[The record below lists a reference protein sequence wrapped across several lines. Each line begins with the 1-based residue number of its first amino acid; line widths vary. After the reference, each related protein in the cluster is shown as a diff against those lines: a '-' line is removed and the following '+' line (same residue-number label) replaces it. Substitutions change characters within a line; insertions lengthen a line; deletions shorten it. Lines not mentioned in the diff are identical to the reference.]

1 MLDCYESSPV
11 IGEWEMACGFCFDY
25 VEVLKT
31 LDKAVSDGWS
41 NDGSKDALD
50 TPAKAR
56 AAVQKLLNRR
66 FPEASLAQR
75 AAIATLFAE
84 GGLAPGPERDVAV
97 RALRALILEYHKPWP
112 DDLLPDSEFEEE
124 TERQRWRR
132 RTAEARERRDAA
144 IEERRAAGEDVEEPE
159 DEDDDLDAYYD
170 AHHRAALQQPPR
182 RAALHRLQAAKEIAK
197 FDPQDFAMETGAW
210 PYTAADLNRLDNSDD
225 ASFYAQPRFVA
236 HIDDRAIES
245 LTAFYSDEFAAM
257 GAGEDGLDV
266 LDTCSSWISHL
277 PTDGLRARRR
287 PRHERRGAGKNPQLT
302 ETCVRDLNV
311 DPTLPST
318 RVLRRRLQ
326 RVSVDYLVKPQEFFA
341 EVHRVLRP
349 GGRAP
354 ASSDRSVFSRE
365 FRLKM

>member
-84 GGLAPGPERDVAV
+84 
-97 RALRALILEYHKPWP
+97 
-112 DDLLPDSEFEEE
+112 
-124 TERQRWRR
+124 
-132 RTAEARERRDAA
+132 
-144 IEERRAAGEDVEEPE
+144 
-159 DEDDDLDAYYD
+159 
-170 AHHRAALQQPPR
+170 AALQQPPR

-277 PTDGLRARRR
+277 PTDAAYGRVAGLGMNAA
-287 PRHERRGAGKNPQLT
+287 ELEKNPQLT

-311 DPTLPST
+311 DPTLPYDDESFD
-318 RVLRRRLQ
+318 VVCNV
-326 RVSVDYLVKPQEFFA
+326 VSVDYLVKPQEFFA

-354 ASSDRSVFSRE
+354 ASSDRSVF
-365 FRLKM
+365 FA